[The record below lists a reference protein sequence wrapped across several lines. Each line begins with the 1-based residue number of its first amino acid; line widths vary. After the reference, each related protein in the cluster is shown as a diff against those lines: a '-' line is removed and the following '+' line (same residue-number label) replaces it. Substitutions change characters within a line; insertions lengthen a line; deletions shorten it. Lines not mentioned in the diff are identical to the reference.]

1 MYISMSDFSSI
12 IAYIIGILIDKK
24 KVLISVKCCFIKTAH
39 MILKLENRFLLEKGD
54 TWGEKKLV
62 CLYLSLIKEKKI
74 QNDT

>member
-1 MYISMSDFSSI
+1 M
-12 IAYIIGILIDKK
+12 K

-54 TWGEKKLV
+54 TWGKKKLV